1 MKLLRKVIKKLLKT
15 LVSELG
21 IGQLLQSKSSITV
34 LTYHGITDKQSNI
47 NDFCFVDEEEFDK
60 QMEYLSKHFEVK
72 SAEDAYLNSYSN
84 EKPVAVI
91 TFDDGFFNNFSHAY
105 PILKKYGLPATIFL
119 STKYIESSDTV
130 WFCKIIQVIES
141 SQEKEISWRGALL
154 SIKTG
159 ADKRLASSIIQAD
172 LKRLH
177 PESIEKELITLFDAL
192 NTDIDFNDT
201 PYGMLTE
208 KSVIEMQESKLITF
222 GAHSHNHSILSKLS
236 EDESEIEICESLLQV
251 QKLTGKKCNMFAYPN
266 GDVGDY
272 GSNHKTLLKKSNVS
286 LMFSMNDGL
295 SSRQDDFSEI
305 KRLFISSHINMNQFS
320 AKVHG
325 Y

>member
-1 MKLLRKVIKKLLKT
+1 MGFLRKVLNKVLGKFVSKLG
-15 LVSELG
+15 LG
-21 IGQLLQSKSSITV
+21 PLLQNKSSITV

-60 QMEYLSKHFEVK
+60 QMEYISKHFEVK
-72 SAEDAYLNSYSN
+72 SAEEAYLNSYSN
-84 EKPVAVI
+84 QKPVAVI
-91 TFDDGFFNNFSHAY
+91 TFDDGFFNNFSHAF

-119 STKYIESSDTV
+119 STKYIESKDTV

-154 SIKTG
+154 PIKSG
-159 ADKRLASSIIQAD
+159 PDKRLASSLIQAD
-172 LKRLH
+172 LKKLH
-177 PESIEKELITLFDAL
+177 PAYIEEELITLFDSL
-192 NTDIDFNDT
+192 NTNIDFNGT

-208 KSVIEMQESKLITF
+208 KSVKEMQESKLISF
-222 GAHSHNHSILSKLS
+222 GAHSHNHSILSRLS

-251 QKLTGKKCNMFAYPN
+251 QKLTGRKCNMFAYPN
-266 GDVGDY
+266 GDIGDY
-272 GSNHKTLLKKSNVS
+272 GSNHKSLLKKENVS

-295 SSRQDDFSEI
+295 SSRKDDYSEI